1 MSADP
6 LLDGPLDPIR
16 DAFEANPATSRCSY
30 STSLAIWS
38 GARYGEAM
46 HTLGRRLECGTGTDR
61 VALPEQK
68 GRGDGAFASP
78 DLDEFL
84 EVEGVG
90 YSIPLSANRDL
101 EENKRLGRDGM
112 DANKTVNAHR
122 LVVIIE
128 GAKSDWNEL
137 TSLSRHGCLWRN
149 ASSNYGDR

>member
-1 MSADP
+1 LTGRS
-6 LLDGPLDPIR
+6 I
-16 DAFEANPATSRCSY
+16 
-30 STSLAIWS
+30 
-38 GARYGEAM
+38 RYGCLRGESGDKPLFVFNHLGDLERCALRRGNA
-46 HTLGRRLECGTGTDR
+46 TLSRLECGTGTDR

-90 YSIPLSANRDL
+90 YSIPLSANRVL
-101 EENKRLGRDGM
+101 QENKGWEGM
-112 DANKTVNAHR
+112 KDANKTVNAHR

-128 GAKSDWNEL
+128 GEKSDWNEL

>member
-1 MSADP
+1 MIEPAITPSSGLFYRNFHPEPVIMSADP

-16 DAFEANPATSRCSY
+16 DAFEANQSTSRCSH

-46 HTLGRRLECGTGTDR
+46 HTLGRRLDCGTGTDR

-90 YSIPLSANRDL
+90 YSIPLSANRVL
-101 EENKRLGRDGM
+101 QENKGWEGMEWTLTRLSMRTG
-112 DANKTVNAHR
+112 
-122 LVVIIE
+122 
-128 GAKSDWNEL
+128 W
-137 TSLSRHGCLWRN
+137 W
-149 ASSNYGDR
+149 